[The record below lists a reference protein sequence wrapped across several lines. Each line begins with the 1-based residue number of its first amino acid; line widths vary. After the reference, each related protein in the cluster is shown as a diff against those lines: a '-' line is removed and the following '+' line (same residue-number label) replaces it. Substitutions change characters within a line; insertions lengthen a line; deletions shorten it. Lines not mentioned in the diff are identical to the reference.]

1 MQCRQIDLIIL
12 IIVSILTLSYTTV
25 YYQVASVTVPNS
37 EKTSFYSI
45 RCQMISEARLVRL
58 LDMNPFSIPK
68 LRQHHNLPVCL
79 KTALAV
85 WQVTAVYNL
94 IALLYEMT
102 VSDVET
108 FVWKLSCTLILFFT
122 LISIYLI
129 LSTSRDR
136 RFNFEKISELNS
148 FLDLTK
154 STQNVDGFIPVIVSL
169 LVAHVSSFT
178 FLSIPNEIVFL
189 INYMIF
195 VSTTYTVSGT
205 KHLVSKSMKAVIE
218 KMIQSES
225 PINIA
230 LHLRQALLRNQRIE
244 DKYSFSVL
252 VGLSNGIFMILIS
265 LTTFWNVYGLH
276 KICDCFESNHP
287 LISIVSQYYAMF
299 QLTLLGIVSTK
310 QLSYVSRSRFPYRI
324 CK

>member
-1 MQCRQIDLIIL
+1 M
-12 IIVSILTLSYTTV
+12 VSEES
-25 YYQVASVTVPNS
+25 
-37 EKTSFYSI
+37 
-45 RCQMISEARLVRL
+45 LVRL

-68 LRQHHNLPVCL
+68 LCQRHNLPVCV
-79 KTALAV
+79 KTALVV

-94 IALLYEMT
+94 IALLLEMT

-108 FVWKLSCTLILFFT
+108 FVWKLSCTVILVFT
-122 LISIYLI
+122 LMSFYLI
-129 LSTSRDR
+129 LSTNRDPR
-136 RFNFEKISELNS
+136 LNFESVSELNS
-148 FLDLTK
+148 SLYLT
-154 STQNVDGFIPVIVSL
+154 STQQVGGVIPVIVCF
-169 LVAHVSSFT
+169 LVAHVSAFT
-178 FLSIPNEIVFL
+178 FLSIPSEIIFL

-205 KHLVSKSMKAVIE
+205 KHLVFKSMKDVID
-218 KMIQSES
+218 KMILSKS
-225 PINIA
+225 PINII

-252 VGLSNGIFMILIS
+252 VGLSNGMFMILIS

-287 LISIVSQYYAMF
+287 LITVVSQYYAMF
-299 QLTLLGIVSTK
+299 QLILLGIVSTK
-310 QLSYVSRSRFPYRI
+310 QRSYVSFSRFPYQI

>member
-1 MQCRQIDLIIL
+1 
-12 IIVSILTLSYTTV
+12 
-25 YYQVASVTVPNS
+25 
-37 EKTSFYSI
+37 
-45 RCQMISEARLVRL
+45 MISEERLVRL

-68 LRQHHNLPVCL
+68 LRQCHNLPVCV
-79 KTALAV
+79 KTALVV

-94 IALLYEMT
+94 VTLLFEMT

-108 FVWKLSCTLILFFT
+108 FVWKLSCTVILVFT

-136 RFNFEKISELNS
+136 RFNFESISELNS
-148 FLDLTK
+148 SLDLTNI
-154 STQNVDGFIPVIVSL
+154 TQHVGGVIPIIVCF
-169 LVAHVSSFT
+169 LVAHVSAFT
-178 FLSIPNEIVFL
+178 FLSIPSEIVFL
-189 INYMIF
+189 VNYMIF

-205 KHLVSKSMKAVIE
+205 KHLVCKSMKAVNN
-218 KMIQSES
+218 KMIQSEI

-230 LHLRQALLRNQRIE
+230 RHLRQALLCNQRIE
-244 DKYSFSVL
+244 DKYSFNVL
-252 VGLSNGIFMILIS
+252 LGLSNGMFMILIS

-299 QLTLLGIVSTK
+299 QLILLGIVSTK
-310 QLSYVSRSRFPYRI
+310 QLSYVSLSRFSIEYLSN
-324 CK
+324 C

>member
-1 MQCRQIDLIIL
+1 
-12 IIVSILTLSYTTV
+12 
-25 YYQVASVTVPNS
+25 
-37 EKTSFYSI
+37 
-45 RCQMISEARLVRL
+45 MISEDRLVRL

-68 LRQHHNLPVCL
+68 LRQRHNLPVCV
-79 KTALAV
+79 KTVLV
-85 WQVTAVYNL
+85 MWQVTAVYHL
-94 IALLYEMT
+94 IALLLEMT

-108 FVWKLSCTLILFFT
+108 FVWKFSCTVILIFT

-129 LSTSRDR
+129 LSTSRDH
-136 RFNFEKISELNS
+136 RFNFERLSELNS
-148 FLDLTK
+148 SLDLTK
-154 STQNVDGFIPVIVSL
+154 STQHVDGVIPVIVFF
-169 LVAHVSSFT
+169 LVAHVSAFT
-178 FLSIPNEIVFL
+178 FLSNPSEIVFL

-205 KHLVSKSMKAVIE
+205 KHLVSKSMKAVID

-230 LHLRQALLRNQRIE
+230 RHLRQALLRNQSIE

-252 VGLSNGIFMILIS
+252 LGLSNGVFMILIS

-276 KICDCFESNHP
+276 KICDCFEINHP

-299 QLTLLGIVSTK
+299 QLILLGIVSTK
-310 QLSYVSRSRFPYRI
+310 QLSYVSLSRFPYRI